1 VPHANLQK
9 RFGARVRKLRLGRG
23 WTQVDFAER
32 LGLDRSYLAQ
42 IEGGQRNVS
51 LAIIETIATGFGVSI
66 SQLFRQL

>member
-9 RFGARVRKLRLGRG
+9 RFGARVRKLRQERG

-51 LAIIETIATGFGVSI
+51 LAIIETIATGFDMSI

>member
-1 VPHANLQK
+1 MPEADIRK
-9 RFGARVRKLRLGRG
+9 RFGQRVRKLRQERG

-42 IEGGQRNVS
+42 IEAGRRNVS
-51 LAIIETIATGFGVSI
+51 LVNLEVIAGGFGMSI